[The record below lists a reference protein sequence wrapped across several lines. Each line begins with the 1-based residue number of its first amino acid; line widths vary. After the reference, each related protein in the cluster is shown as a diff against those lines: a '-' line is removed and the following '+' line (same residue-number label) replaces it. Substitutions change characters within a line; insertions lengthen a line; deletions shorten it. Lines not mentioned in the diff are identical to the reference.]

1 MPDDKIK
8 PKYRYIAKLSI
19 TVGLII
25 YLLHSCNISL
35 LMSTFVSINASVA
48 FIVFVT
54 SLLLF
59 LSGALNLWLILNSIH
74 HIPLILF
81 IQSYSYS
88 YIVNLFTPGQLG
100 DISVAIFLKKHG
112 IYYSR
117 STLAYV
123 VDKAISMV
131 FILLLGYIGA
141 KVLLKD
147 VAGPLW
153 LFAIPPI
160 CVVFALACMVLIL
173 YIPYKSSQIGRA
185 KQFLLNIYN
194 EALLWDTKYKAII
207 LNIILTIARW
217 LLLSL
222 TYYLAFCAFGIEVTW
237 PEVGII
243 PIISTLIGYMPISVG
258 GIGTVELCAVYL
270 FSLISVDRV
279 YVIDV
284 YIFLRFITY
293 VQAGLILGLSNWRFR
308 QQR

>member
-1 MPDDKIK
+1 
-8 PKYRYIAKLSI
+8 
-19 TVGLII
+19 
-25 YLLHSCNISL
+25 
-35 LMSTFVSINASVA
+35 MSTFVSINASVA